1 MPDRGSLRRAA
12 GTVVQF
18 RYQQIWLVNLGM
30 EREVR
35 SERGEETFRSGEQAS
50 ELGGSARLVAH
61 KAA

>member
-1 MPDRGSLRRAA
+1 MPDSGSLRRAV

-18 RYQQIWLVNLGM
+18 KYHQIWLVNLGM
-30 EREVR
+30 EREER
-35 SERGEETFRSGEQAS
+35 FERGKETFRLGEQAG